1 VTGNPVIK
9 AIGDGSLMLR
19 LSENRGQEA
28 LAQGGTIP
36 GTVKARRDVVTG
48 GIVLAA
54 AILFVGT
61 GSSVMGQVVH
71 SFQGIGGGPDRTLA
85 AALILNIALMLFGW
99 RRYLD
104 LLVEVRESS
113 AAEER
118 ARHLADIDPLTGYLN
133 RRAFMDTAAKS
144 ISAALETGREVALFL
159 LDLDRFKNVNDV
171 YGHAVGDLV
180 LQESARRIA
189 AILPPSVK
197 IARLGGDEFVALLCY
212 DADSDIVERLAG
224 QLVATMEVPI
234 KSQSRAVRV
243 GASIGIARCDAEDS
257 SIETLIRRADIAMYH
272 SKGVGRNR
280 FSWFEPGM
288 ELALQDRNQIE
299 TGIRD
304 GLPRGE
310 FIPYFEPQV
319 DIATGELKGF
329 EMLMRWHSPQ
339 LGLVM
344 PDRFIPIAEASGL
357 IADMSAA
364 VTRTA
369 LEIAKHW
376 DPSLSLA
383 INISP
388 QQLKD
393 PWFSQKLM
401 KLLVET
407 GFPPNRLEVEITE
420 TSLFDNMALV
430 RSIVTSLKNQGVS
443 LSLDDFGTGYSSL
456 SHLRALPFDRIK
468 IDRSF
473 VIAMKESEDAAA
485 IVQAIVRLGES
496 LNMPITAEG
505 VEDEAIAREL
515 AVLGCA
521 KAQGWH
527 YGKPASASDTRRM
540 LSARGLMASRKVAS
554 RKVAGVA
561 TDGDDTTAAS
571 VKRRSA

>member
-1 VTGNPVIK
+1 MTWIANSGHDEPNAPS
-9 AIGDGSLMLR
+9 A
-19 LSENRGQEA
+19 
-28 LAQGGTIP
+28 
-36 GTVKARRDVVTG
+36 VKAHRDFITG
-48 GIVLAA
+48 GIIVAA

-61 GSSVMGQVVH
+61 GSSVLGQVVDAVA
-71 SFQGIGGGPDRTLA
+71 GIGGGPDRTLA

-99 RRYLD
+99 RRYRD
-104 LLVEVRESS
+104 LLVEVQERS

-118 ARHLADIDPLTGYLN
+118 ARHLANVDPLTGYLN
-133 RRAFMDTAAKS
+133 RRAFMATGAEAAARAA
-144 ISAALETGREVALFL
+144 SAGRDVTLFL
-159 LDLDRFKNVNDV
+159 VDLDRFKNVNDV

-180 LQESARRIA
+180 LQESARRLA
-189 AILPPSVK
+189 ATLPATVK
-197 IARLGGDEFVALLCY
+197 IARLGGDEFVALMCHE
-212 DADSDIVERLAG
+212 ADNDMVERLAG
-224 QLVATMEVPI
+224 QLIATLEAPI
-234 KSQSRAVRV
+234 LSQGRAVRV
-243 GASIGIARCDAEDS
+243 GASIGIARIDS
-257 SIETLIRRADIAMYH
+257 DDGSIETLIRRADIAMYH
-272 SKGVGRNR
+272 SKGLGRNR

-288 ELALQDRNQIE
+288 ELAVQDRNQIE
-299 TGIRD
+299 NGIRD

-310 FIPYFEPQV
+310 FVPYFEPQV
-319 DIATGELKGF
+319 DIATGALKGF

-344 PDRFIPIAEASGL
+344 PDRFIPIAESAGL
-357 IADMSAA
+357 IAELSAD
-364 VTRTA
+364 VTRQA
-369 LEIAKHW
+369 LEIAKDW
-376 DPSLSLA
+376 DASLTMA

-407 GFPPNRLEVEITE
+407 GYPANRLEVEITE
-420 TSLFDNMALV
+420 TSLFENMALV

-468 IDRSF
+468 VDRSF
-473 VIAMKESEDAAA
+473 VTAMKESEDAAA

-496 LNMPITAEG
+496 LGMPITAEG

-515 AVLGCA
+515 AKLGCA

-540 LSARGLMASRKVAS
+540 LDARGLLQSRPNPKSNNA
-554 RKVAGVA
+554 AEA
-561 TDGDDTTAAS
+561 TTPDAI
-571 VKRRSA
+571 RRSA

>member
-1 VTGNPVIK
+1 MTGFADHLHDELTSPST
-9 AIGDGSLMLR
+9 A
-19 LSENRGQEA
+19 
-28 LAQGGTIP
+28 
-36 GTVKARRDVVTG
+36 KARRDVITG
-48 GIVLAA
+48 GIIVAA

-61 GSSVMGQVVH
+61 GSSVLGQVVDAVA
-71 SFQGIGGGPDRTLA
+71 GIGGGPDRTLA

-99 RRYLD
+99 RRYRD
-104 LLVEVRESS
+104 LLVEVEERS

-118 ARHLADIDPLTGYLN
+118 ARHLADVDPLTGYLN
-133 RRAFMDTAAKS
+133 RRAFMTAGAEVVDK
-144 ISAALETGREVALFL
+144 AFPAGRDVTLFL
-159 LDLDRFKNVNDV
+159 VDLDRFKNVNDV

-180 LQESARRIA
+180 LQESARRLA
-189 AILPPSVK
+189 ATLPATVK
-197 IARLGGDEFVALLCY
+197 IARLGGDEFVALMCHET
-212 DADSDIVERLAG
+212 DNDMIERLAG
-224 QLVATMEVPI
+224 QLIATMEAPI
-234 KSQSRAVRV
+234 SSQGRAVRV
-243 GASIGIARCDAEDS
+243 GASIGIARADAEAN

-272 SKGVGRNR
+272 SKGLGRNR

-288 ELALQDRNQIE
+288 ELAVQDRNQIE
-299 TGIRD
+299 NGIRD
-304 GLPRGE
+304 GLPKGE
-310 FIPYFEPQV
+310 FVPYFEPQV
-319 DIATGELKGF
+319 DIATGALKGF

-357 IADMSAA
+357 IAELSTE
-364 VTRTA
+364 VTRRA
-369 LEIAKHW
+369 MEVAKHW
-376 DPSLSLA
+376 DASLSLA

-407 GFPPNRLEVEITE
+407 GFPANRLEVEITE
-420 TSLFDNMALV
+420 TSLFENMALV

-468 IDRSF
+468 VDRSF
-473 VIAMKESEDAAA
+473 VTAMKESEDAAA

-496 LNMPITAEG
+496 LGMPITAEG

-515 AVLGCA
+515 AKLGCA

-540 LSARGLMASRKVAS
+540 LAARGLMPARGA
-554 RKVAGVA
+554 A
-561 TDGDDTTAAS
+561 TSDDAETGGQQRT
-571 VKRRSA
+571 RRSA

>member
-1 VTGNPVIK
+1 MTGY
-9 AIGDGSLMLR
+9 ADQLY
-19 LSENRGQEA
+19 SEQEA
-28 LAQGGTIP
+28 PVAI
-36 GTVKARRDVVTG
+36 KARRDVITG
-48 GIVLAA
+48 GIIVAA

-61 GSSVMGQVVH
+61 GSSVLTQVVE
-71 SFQGIGGGPDRTLA
+71 SVAGIGGGPDRVLA

-99 RRYLD
+99 RRYRD
-104 LLVEVRESS
+104 LLVEVQERS

-118 ARHLADIDPLTGYLN
+118 ARHLADVDPLTGYLN
-133 RRAFMDTAAKS
+133 RRVFMEAGAEVAAK
-144 ISAALETGREVALFL
+144 ALPAGREVTLFL
-159 LDLDRFKNVNDV
+159 VDLDRFKNVNDV

-180 LQESARRIA
+180 LQESARRLA
-189 AILPPSVK
+189 GTLPASVK
-197 IARLGGDEFVALLCY
+197 IARLGGDEFVALMCHET
-212 DADSDIVERLAG
+212 DNDMVERLAG
-224 QLVATMEVPI
+224 QLIAAMEAPI
-234 KSQSRAVRV
+234 TSQGRAVRV
-243 GASIGIARCDAEDS
+243 GASIGISRADDHDS

-272 SKGVGRNR
+272 SKGLGRNR

-288 ELALQDRNQIE
+288 ELAVQDRNQIE
-299 TGIRD
+299 NGIRD

-310 FIPYFEPQV
+310 FVPYFEPQV
-319 DIATGELKGF
+319 DIATGALKGF

-357 IADMSAA
+357 IAELSTD
-364 VTRTA
+364 VTRRA

-376 DPSLSLA
+376 DPSLTLA

-407 GFPPNRLEVEITE
+407 GFPSNRLEVEITE
-420 TSLFDNMALV
+420 TSLFENMALV

-468 IDRSF
+468 VDRSF
-473 VIAMKESEDAAA
+473 VTAMKESEDAAA

-496 LNMPITAEG
+496 LGMPITAEG

-515 AVLGCA
+515 AKLGCS

-540 LSARGLMASRKVAS
+540 LAARGLLPARAAPVS
-554 RKVAGVA
+554 
-561 TDGDDTTAAS
+561 DDDDAA
-571 VKRRSA
+571 KPERARRSA

>member
-1 VTGNPVIK
+1 MTGY
-9 AIGDGSLMLR
+9 ADELCT
-19 LSENRGQEA
+19 EQEA
-28 LAQGGTIP
+28 PVA
-36 GTVKARRDVVTG
+36 VKARRDVITG
-48 GIVLAA
+48 GIIVAA

-61 GSSVMGQVVH
+61 GSSVLTQVVE
-71 SFQGIGGGPDRTLA
+71 SVAGIGGGPDRVLA

-99 RRYLD
+99 RRYRD
-104 LLVEVRESS
+104 LLVEVQERS

-118 ARHLADIDPLTGYLN
+118 ARHLADVDPLTGYLN
-133 RRAFMDTAAKS
+133 RRAFMEAGGEVVAR
-144 ISAALETGREVALFL
+144 ALPAGRDVTLFL
-159 LDLDRFKNVNDV
+159 VDLDRFKNVNDV

-180 LQESARRIA
+180 LQESARRLA
-189 AILPPSVK
+189 ATLPASIK
-197 IARLGGDEFVALLCY
+197 IARLGGDEFVALMCHET
-212 DADSDIVERLAG
+212 DSDMIERLAG
-224 QLVATMEVPI
+224 QLIAAMEAPI
-234 KSQSRAVRV
+234 TSQGRAVRV
-243 GASIGIARCDAEDS
+243 GASIGIARTDAEDS

-272 SKGVGRNR
+272 SKGLGRNR

-288 ELALQDRNQIE
+288 ELAVQDRNQIE
-299 TGIRD
+299 NGIRD

-310 FIPYFEPQV
+310 FVPYFEPQV
-319 DIATGELKGF
+319 DIATGALKGF

-344 PDRFIPIAEASGL
+344 PDRFIPIAESSGL
-357 IADMSAA
+357 IAELSND
-364 VTRTA
+364 VTRRA

-376 DPSLSLA
+376 DPSLTLA

-407 GFPPNRLEVEITE
+407 GFPSNRLEVEITE
-420 TSLFDNMALV
+420 TSLFENMALV

-468 IDRSF
+468 VDRSF
-473 VIAMKESEDAAA
+473 VTAMKESEDAAA

-496 LNMPITAEG
+496 LGMPITAEG
-505 VEDEAIAREL
+505 VEDEGIAREL
-515 AVLGCA
+515 AKLGCS

-527 YGKPASASDTRRM
+527 YGKPTSASDTRR
-540 LSARGLMASRKVAS
+540 LLAARGLLPSRRAAAGEDKEAAAVAP
-554 RKVAGVA
+554 
-561 TDGDDTTAAS
+561 
-571 VKRRSA
+571 KRRSA

>member
-1 VTGNPVIK
+1 MTGIADQPYEEPLAPS
-9 AIGDGSLMLR
+9 AI
-19 LSENRGQEA
+19 
-28 LAQGGTIP
+28 
-36 GTVKARRDVVTG
+36 KARRDVITG
-48 GIVLAA
+48 GIIVAA

-61 GSSVMGQVVH
+61 GSSVLTQVVEAVA
-71 SFQGIGGGPDRTLA
+71 GIGGGPDRTLA

-99 RRYLD
+99 RRYRD
-104 LLVEVRESS
+104 LLIEVQERS

-118 ARHLADIDPLTGYLN
+118 ARHLADVDPLTGYLN
-133 RRAFMDTAAKS
+133 RRAFMVAGSDVVAKA
-144 ISAALETGREVALFL
+144 IPAGRDVTLFL
-159 LDLDRFKNVNDV
+159 VDLDRFKNVNDV

-180 LQESARRIA
+180 LQESARRLA
-189 AILPPSVK
+189 ATLPATVK
-197 IARLGGDEFVALLCY
+197 IARLGGDEFVALMCHE
-212 DADSDIVERLAG
+212 ADNDMIERLAG
-224 QLVATMEVPI
+224 QLIATMEAPI
-234 KSQSRAVRV
+234 AAQGRVVRV
-243 GASIGIARCDAEDS
+243 GASIGIARGDADDS

-272 SKGVGRNR
+272 SKGLGRNR
-280 FSWFEPGM
+280 FSWFETGM
-288 ELALQDRNQIE
+288 ELAVQDRNQIE
-299 TGIRD
+299 NGIRD

-310 FIPYFEPQV
+310 FVPYFEPQV
-319 DIATGELKGF
+319 DIATGALKGF

-344 PDRFIPIAEASGL
+344 PDRFIPIAESSGL
-357 IADMSAA
+357 IAELSAD
-364 VTRTA
+364 VTRKA
-369 LEIAKHW
+369 LEIAKDW
-376 DPSLSLA
+376 DASLSIA

-407 GFPPNRLEVEITE
+407 GFPANRLEVEITE
-420 TSLFDNMALV
+420 TSLFENMALV

-468 IDRSF
+468 VDRSF
-473 VIAMKESEDAAA
+473 VTAMKESEDVAA

-496 LNMPITAEG
+496 LGMPITAEG

-515 AVLGCA
+515 AKLGCA

-540 LSARGLMASRKVAS
+540 LAARGLLPSRA
-554 RKVAGVA
+554 A
-561 TDGDDTTAAS
+561 AAS
-571 VKRRSA
+571 EYGDEATAPAGKRRSA

>member
-1 VTGNPVIK
+1 MTGFADNLHGE
-9 AIGDGSLMLR
+9 AIAPS
-19 LSENRGQEA
+19 
-28 LAQGGTIP
+28 
-36 GTVKARRDVVTG
+36 TVKARRDVITG
-48 GIVLAA
+48 GIIVAA

-61 GSSVMGQVVH
+61 GSSVLGQVVDAVA
-71 SFQGIGGGPDRTLA
+71 GIGGGPDRTLA

-99 RRYLD
+99 RRYRD
-104 LLVEVRESS
+104 LLLEVQERS

-118 ARHLADIDPLTGYLN
+118 ARHLADVDPLTGYLN
-133 RRAFMDTAAKS
+133 RRAFMVAGADVVAKAAP
-144 ISAALETGREVALFL
+144 AGRDVTLFL
-159 LDLDRFKNVNDV
+159 VDLDRFKNVNDV

-180 LQESARRIA
+180 LQESARRLA
-189 AILPPSVK
+189 ATLPATVK
-197 IARLGGDEFVALLCY
+197 IARLGGDEFVALMCHE
-212 DADSDIVERLAG
+212 ADNDMIERLAG
-224 QLVATMEVPI
+224 QLIAALEAPI
-234 KSQSRAVRV
+234 TSQGRAVRV
-243 GASIGIARCDAEDS
+243 GASIGIARGDADDS

-272 SKGVGRNR
+272 SKGLGRNR

-288 ELALQDRNQIE
+288 ELAVQDRNQIE
-299 TGIRD
+299 NGIRD

-310 FIPYFEPQV
+310 FVPYFEPQV
-319 DIATGELKGF
+319 DIATGALKGF

-357 IADMSAA
+357 IAELSVD
-364 VTRTA
+364 VTRKA
-369 LEIAKHW
+369 LDIAKHW
-376 DPSLSLA
+376 DASLSIA

-420 TSLFDNMALV
+420 TSLFENMALV

-468 IDRSF
+468 VDRSF
-473 VIAMKESEDAAA
+473 VTAMKESEDAAA

-496 LNMPITAEG
+496 LGMPITAEG
-505 VEDEAIAREL
+505 VEDETIAREL
-515 AVLGCA
+515 AKLGCA

-540 LSARGLMASRKVAS
+540 LAARGLLPSRSA
-554 RKVAGVA
+554 AA
-561 TDGDDTTAAS
+561 TDEADLGADQLGQRRTA
-571 VKRRSA
+571 

>member
-1 VTGNPVIK
+1 MTGY
-9 AIGDGSLMLR
+9 ADELCT
-19 LSENRGQEA
+19 EQEA
-28 LAQGGTIP
+28 PVA
-36 GTVKARRDVVTG
+36 VKARRDVITG
-48 GIVLAA
+48 GIIVAA

-61 GSSVMGQVVH
+61 GSSVLTQVVE
-71 SFQGIGGGPDRTLA
+71 SVAGIGGGPDRVLA

-99 RRYLD
+99 RRYRD
-104 LLVEVRESS
+104 LLVEVQERS

-118 ARHLADIDPLTGYLN
+118 ARHLADVDPLTGYLN
-133 RRAFMDTAAKS
+133 RRAFMEAGGEVVAR
-144 ISAALETGREVALFL
+144 ALPAGRDVTLFL
-159 LDLDRFKNVNDV
+159 VDLDRFKNVNDV

-180 LQESARRIA
+180 LQESARRLA
-189 AILPPSVK
+189 ATLPASIK
-197 IARLGGDEFVALLCY
+197 IARLGGDEFVALMCHET
-212 DADSDIVERLAG
+212 DSDMIERLAG
-224 QLVATMEVPI
+224 QLIAAMEAPI
-234 KSQSRAVRV
+234 TSQGRAVRV
-243 GASIGIARCDAEDS
+243 GASIGIARTDAEDS

-272 SKGVGRNR
+272 SKGLGRNR

-288 ELALQDRNQIE
+288 ELAVQDRNQIE
-299 TGIRD
+299 NGIRD

-310 FIPYFEPQV
+310 FVPYFEPQV
-319 DIATGELKGF
+319 DIATGALKGF

-344 PDRFIPIAEASGL
+344 PDRFIPIAESSGL
-357 IADMSAA
+357 IAELSND
-364 VTRTA
+364 VTRRA

-376 DPSLSLA
+376 DPSLTLA

-407 GFPPNRLEVEITE
+407 GFPSNRLEVEITE
-420 TSLFDNMALV
+420 TSLFENMALV

-468 IDRSF
+468 VDRSF
-473 VIAMKESEDAAA
+473 VTAMKESEDAAA

-496 LNMPITAEG
+496 LGMPITAEG
-505 VEDEAIAREL
+505 VEDEGIAREL
-515 AVLGCA
+515 AKLGCS

-527 YGKPASASDTRRM
+527 YGKPTSASDTRR
-540 LSARGLMASRKVAS
+540 LLAARGLLPSRRA
-554 RKVAGVA
+554 AA
-561 TDGDDTTAAS
+561 TEESETAA
-571 VKRRSA
+571 VAPKRRSA